1 MLNDL
6 DMGIFDR
13 NMDAADALLDALL
26 DAVGD
31 DIFGMPDI
39 SSYDYMDPDFQ
50 GDGYD
55 E

>member
-1 MLNDL
+1 MLSDNYDMDL
-6 DMGIFDR
+6 LDLELDR
-13 NMDAADALLDALL
+13 ADALLDAAL
-26 DAVGD
+26 DNM
-31 DIFGMPDI
+31 FGMPDI